1 MNEHVTN
8 VFEDIPHTPREHFR
22 LNFYASVF
30 FVINHIQRL
39 SELGGKKRKKMFKK
53 YPFLKHYFKE
63 IRKYMD
69 IHNTWTRGLPW
80 WEKEITAWEHSADG
94 HLPLMALQK
103 QCGID
108 FKSRMAL
115 MIVNLVEEDSR
126 FGTLF
131 ANLQEPL
138 DHRRPA
144 LELVEQIMKDDAGDP
159 LNICLPLLTA
169 NLLDAANRDA
179 PRSEWVLFIP
189 SMLSDVIRGDEHSH
203 QTAWF
208 DHSPSDKFPLVS
220 ELVCTSAFRE
230 RLDQIPRLI
239 KQDGIRAIVLRGPQ
253 GGGMLQF
260 MGAVAREMDLGV
272 VVVDGSRS
280 LTEEHWK
287 LLGPFCS
294 MTGSLP
300 VITYDLGPG
309 ETEEVP
315 HLTCYQGPVGT
326 IMGSEGGLRGHAVEK
341 SVTLTLPSLI
351 GTDRMDYWKKA
362 LAGHQVEDLA
372 EICERFHI
380 PGGYIDQAASMAT
393 TYAALD
399 QSEKVNIG
407 HIREACR
414 TLNRQMLDTLAT
426 RVEVEALVE
435 VEGQVEDQN
444 PWNPLV
450 VSKFTASKLQ
460 ELEIRCHHREKLLEH
475 LGPGFGSGMNRGVRT
490 LFTGSSGTGKT
501 LAAKILAAKL
511 GMDIYRVDLAAVIN
525 KYIGETE
532 KNLHRILSRAEELDV
547 ILLLDEG
554 DALLGT
560 RTSVKS
566 ANDRYANLETDY
578 LLQRLENYQGIVVV
592 TTNTEGNID
601 NAFQRRMDV
610 VVNFVSPQAKERLSI
625 WQLHLPEGHAVDDAF
640 LEEVAVRCALTG
652 GQIRNAALQAIMLSL
667 DSESITNKHLREAVH
682 SEYRKAGALCPLKKK
697 GQATEGHGG
706 MEAFLHVLKQSS
718 NQEMQ

>member
-1 MNEHVTN
+1 MNEHKTN
-8 VFEDIPHTPREHFR
+8 AFTDIPHTARGHFL

-39 SELGGKKRKKMFKK
+39 SEVGGEKLDKTFMK
-53 YPFLKHYFKE
+53 YPFLDNYFKE
-63 IRKYMD
+63 ISKYMD
-69 IHNTWTRGLPW
+69 INITWTRGIAW
-80 WEKEITAWEHSADG
+80 WEEEITAWEHSRDG
-94 HLPLMALQK
+94 HLPLVALQK

-108 FKSRMAL
+108 FEGRIAL
-115 MIVNLVEEDSR
+115 MIVDLVEEDSR

-131 ANLQEPL
+131 AHLQEPL
-138 DHRRPA
+138 GHRRPC
-144 LELVEQIMKDDAGDP
+144 LELVEQIMKGDVSDK
-159 LNICLPLLTA
+159 LNICRTLLTE

-179 PRSEWVLFIP
+179 PRSEWMLFIP
-189 SMLSDVIRGDEHSH
+189 SMLSDVIRGDEQSH
-203 QTAWF
+203 QAAWC
-208 DHSPSDKFPLVS
+208 DHYPSDKFPLVN
-220 ELVCTSAFRE
+220 ELICTSAFRE
-230 RLDQIPRLI
+230 RLDQIPRLV
-239 KQDGIRAIVLRGPQ
+239 KEDGIRAIVLRGPQ

-260 MGAVAREMDLGV
+260 IGALAREMDLGV
-272 VVVDGSRS
+272 VVVDGSGS

-287 LLGPFCS
+287 LLGPLCS

-300 VITYDLGPG
+300 VITYDPGPG

-315 HLTCYQGPVGT
+315 HLTCYQGPVGI
-326 IMGSEGGLRGHAVEK
+326 IMGSEGGLRGRSAEK
-341 SVTLTLPSLI
+341 TVTLTLPSLS
-351 GTDRMDYWKKA
+351 GAERMLYWTKA
-362 LAGHQVEDLA
+362 LAGYEVEYLA

-380 PGGYIDQAASMAT
+380 PGGYIDQAASMAV

-399 QSEKVNIG
+399 RSEMVNTG

-426 RVEVEALVE
+426 RME
-435 VEGQVEDQN
+435 VEGSWDQ
-444 PWNPLV
+444 LV
-450 VSKFTASKLQ
+450 VSKFTESKLQ
-460 ELEIRCHHREKLLEH
+460 ELEIRCHHRERLLEH
-475 LGPGFGSGMNRGVRT
+475 LGPGFGSGTNRGVRA

-501 LAAKILAAKL
+501 LAANILAAEL
-511 GMDIYRVDLAAVIN
+511 GMDLYRVDLAAVIN

-560 RTSVKS
+560 RTAVKS

-601 NAFQRRMDV
+601 TAFQRRMDV
-610 VVNFVSPQAKERLSI
+610 VVNFVSPQAQERWRI

-652 GQIRNAALQAIMLSL
+652 GQIRNAALHATMLAL
-667 DSESITNKHLREAVH
+667 DGGGGMLTQQHLREAVH
-682 SEYRKAGALCPLKKK
+682 SEYRKAGALCPLNKK
-697 GQATEGHGG
+697 GQVTETQGG
-706 MEAFLHVLKQSS
+706 MEAFLHVLKHSS
-718 NQEMQ
+718 NQETP

>member
-1 MNEHVTN
+1 MNEHETSAFKDV
-8 VFEDIPHTPREHFR
+8 PHTARGHFL

-30 FVINHIQRL
+30 RFINYIQHL
-39 SELGGKKRKKMFKK
+39 SEVGGDNLDKTFEK
-53 YPFLKHYFKE
+53 YPFLDNYFKE
-63 IRKYMD
+63 ISQYMD
-69 IHNTWTRGLPW
+69 INITWTGGITW
-80 WEKEITAWEHSADG
+80 WEEEITAWEQSTDG
-94 HLPLMALQK
+94 HLPLVALQK

-108 FKSRMAL
+108 FKGRIAL
-115 MIVNLVEEDSR
+115 MIVDLVEEDSR

-131 ANLQEPL
+131 ADLQEPL
-138 DHRRPA
+138 GHRRPC
-144 LELVEQIMKDDAGDP
+144 LELVEQIMKIDAGDH
-159 LNICLPLLTA
+159 LSICRSLLTA
-169 NLLDAANRDA
+169 HLLDAANRDA

-189 SMLSDVIRGDEHSH
+189 SMLSDVIRGDEQSD
-203 QTAWF
+203 QAAWC
-208 DHSPSDKFPLVS
+208 DRYPSDNFPRVN
-220 ELVCTSAFRE
+220 ELICNSAFRE
-230 RLDQIPRLI
+230 RLDQIPALV
-239 KQDGIRAIVLRGPQ
+239 KEDGIKAIVLRGPQ

-272 VVVDGSRS
+272 VEVDGSKS
-280 LTEEHWK
+280 FTEEHWK

-294 MTGSLP
+294 ITGSLP

-315 HLTCYQGPVGT
+315 HLTCFQGPVGI
-326 IMGSEGGLRGHAVEK
+326 IMGSEGGLRGRSVEK
-341 SVTLTLPSLI
+341 TVTLNLPSLN
-351 GTDRMDYWKKA
+351 GADRMLYWDKA
-362 LAGHQVEDLA
+362 LAGYEVEDLA

-380 PGGYIDQAASMAT
+380 PGGYIDQAASMAA

-399 QSEKVNIG
+399 RSEVVNIA

-426 RVEVEALVE
+426 RMEV
-435 VEGQVEDQN
+435 GGS
-444 PWNPLV
+444 WNQLV
-450 VSKFTASKLQ
+450 VSNFTESKLR
-460 ELEIRCHHREKLLEH
+460 ELEIRCHHRERLLEH
-475 LGPGFGSGMNRGVRT
+475 LGPGFGSGTNRGVRA

-501 LAAKILAAKL
+501 LAANILAAEL
-511 GMDIYRVDLAAVIN
+511 GMDLYRVDLAAVIN

-560 RTSVKS
+560 RTAVKS

-601 NAFQRRMDV
+601 TAFKRRMDV
-610 VVNFVSPQAKERLSI
+610 VVNFVSPQAQQRLRI
-625 WQLHLPEGHAVDDAF
+625 WQLHLPEGHDVDETF
-640 LEEVAVRCALTG
+640 LEEVAWRCALTG
-652 GQIRNAALQAIMLSL
+652 GQIRNAALHATMLALDNGSNSL
-667 DSESITNKHLREAVH
+667 TMQHIRDAVH
-682 SEYRKAGALCPLKKK
+682 SEYRKAGALCPLNEK
-697 GQATEGHGG
+697 GQVTEAHGG
-706 MEAFLHVLKQSS
+706 MEAFLQILKQAS